1 MLAVNT
7 QSHRPLSGAS
17 TVWNFILP
25 GAIIVGFAAMY
36 SAFRVTRLHGL
47 HLDWTWINVVYL
59 LLWLILASAFGVVA
73 IRCGRT
79 QRIASIFA
87 WITCAAAA
95 LRGLYWGF
103 LLVDDGRNGTHY
115 AYSHYLPLVTGV
127 ALIAFG
133 IASHRPFRW
142 WWSAPAFIA
151 GFLDARASAL
161 GLYRAH
167 PYVSLIWLVPLV
179 VLGIA
184 MSRTRIGARAAN

>member
-1 MLAVNT
+1 VVNT
-7 QSHRPLSGAS
+7 RNDRPLSATS
-17 TVWNFILP
+17 TAWNFVLP
-25 GAIIVGFAAMY
+25 GAIIVAFAATY
-36 SAFRVTRLHGL
+36 SAFRIIRLHGL
-47 HLDWTWINVVYL
+47 HLEWTWINAVYL
-59 LLWLILASAFGVVA
+59 VLWLILALAFGVVA
-73 IRCGRT
+73 IRCGKT
-79 QRIASIFA
+79 QRVASLFA
-87 WITCAAAA
+87 WITCAAAS

-103 LLVDDGRNGTHY
+103 LLVDDARNGTHF

-167 PYVSLIWLVPLV
+167 PYVSLIWLVLLV
-179 VLGIA
+179 ILGIA
-184 MSRTRIGARAAN
+184 MSRTRVGSRAVS